1 MVEKQVQKEYDCN
14 NDKMV
19 EYLAEVRRMEKF
31 FDDFE
36 VWYVPRLDNRDA
48 DHLAWI
54 TSSRAL
60 TLPDVIVVELSKPS
74 VKPAELISEA
84 DLMIID
90 GPDQEPAF
98 NWMNPIRMFLSNQP
112 LLDDDAEVKRIA
124 RKAKMYHLIAGV
136 LYR

>member
-36 VWYVPRLDNRDA
+36 VWYVPHLDSRDA

-124 RKAKMYHLIAGV
+124 RKAKMYHLIVGV
-136 LYR
+136 LYW